1 MANERLKILS
11 EKALN
16 TPELPGVY
24 IMRDAK
30 KQIIYIGKAKI
41 LKNRVSQ
48 YFREGERH
56 EPKVQKMVDN
66 VFDFDYVVC
75 TSEFE
80 ALILE
85 CSLIKQNQPK
95 YNILL
100 KDDKGYHYIK
110 ITTGSWPRITA
121 EKQKTDD
128 NAQYLGP
135 YNSGFAGQ
143 QPSVCGIKIVG
154 IFSDL
159 YDTSLT
165 IALRIEII
173 RISADLLLSG
183 NSPAVF
189 EVIHTGG
196 IFLPSI
202 LDSCLYGCSSPLRQ
216 AGYGSCG
223 RRGDHKTGSQAEGR
237 NHFFDCHGSS
247 PLLLVSS
254 IIHLA
259 RKFYD

>member
-110 ITTGSWPRITA
+110 ITSGPWPRITA
-121 EKQKTDD
+121 EKQKIDD
-128 NAQYLGP
+128 NAQYLGRTTPALP
-135 YNSGFAGQ
+135 YRAPLRRSTAFLNCRLAIAILKRNAKKAGR
-143 QPSVCGIKIVG
+143 
-154 IFSDL
+154 
-159 YDTSLT
+159 
-165 IALRIEII
+165 ALII
-173 RISADLLLSG
+173 R
-183 NSPAVF
+183 
-189 EVIHTGG
+189 
-196 IFLPSI
+196 
-202 LDSCLYGCSSPLRQ
+202 
-216 AGYGSCG
+216 
-223 RRGDHKTGSQAEGR
+223 
-237 NHFFDCHGSS
+237 
-247 PLLLVSS
+247 
-254 IIHLA
+254 
-259 RKFYD
+259 

>member
-30 KQIIYIGKAKI
+30 KQIIYIGKAKL

-110 ITTGSWPRITA
+110 ITTGPWPRITA

-135 YNSGFAGQ
+135 YNSGFAVSGA
-143 QPSVCGIKIVG
+143 VEEVNR
-154 IFSDL
+154 IFKLPTCNRAVLRVPGRYRPRNTRGLLIRQSD
-159 YDTSLT
+159 
-165 IALRIEII
+165 I
-173 RISADLLLSG
+173 
-183 NSPAVF
+183 
-189 EVIHTGG
+189 
-196 IFLPSI
+196 
-202 LDSCLYGCSSPLRQ
+202 
-216 AGYGSCG
+216 
-223 RRGDHKTGSQAEGR
+223 
-237 NHFFDCHGSS
+237 
-247 PLLLVSS
+247 
-254 IIHLA
+254 
-259 RKFYD
+259 